1 MHKRSTSM
9 IKLQWL
15 SDNVEWNEWWFS
27 SHTMYRMVTCML
39 EVQLL
44 NFKDTWI
51 RESYDFYVTKTY
63 EMESCIISLRLLESW
78 DVDFHDKIAT
88 LRVLSCMELEKL
100 QLCKTY
106 NLRNLRLVK
115 LSTWETFNMQNL
127 RLMKHSTWETLNF
140 RNLQTEKLLQIEKLS
155 DLTLLKPKT
164 WEIGNFK
171 RIIQLS

>member
-1 MHKRSTSM
+1 M

-44 NFKDTWI
+44 HFKDTWV

-63 EMESCIISLRLLESW
+63 EMESCIINLRLLESW

-88 LRVLSCMELEKL
+88 LKVLSCMELEKL
-100 QLCKTY
+100 QLQKLKTLW
-106 NLRNLRLVK
+106 NLQSLRNLQCLPKLRNLRLEK
-115 LSTWETFNMQNL
+115 LT
-127 RLMKHSTWETLNF
+127 TL
-140 RNLQTEKLLQIEKLS
+140 RNLQLEKH
-155 DLTLLKPKT
+155 KT
-164 WEIGNFK
+164 
-171 RIIQLS
+171 

>member
-1 MHKRSTSM
+1 
-9 IKLQWL
+9 
-15 SDNVEWNEWWFS
+15 
-27 SHTMYRMVTCML
+27 MYRMVTCML

-44 NFKDTWI
+44 HFKDTWI

-115 LSTWETFNMQNL
+115 LSTWETFNLRNFQHAKPKAYETFNL
-127 RLMKHSTWETLNF
+127 RNFQLEKLTTLA
-140 RNLQTEKLLQIEKLS
+140 NLQLLENLKIVKSKTCKTYNMTNLQLEKLTTLRKLTDCETCS
-155 DLTLLKPKT
+155 
-164 WEIGNFK
+164 
-171 RIIQLS
+171 S